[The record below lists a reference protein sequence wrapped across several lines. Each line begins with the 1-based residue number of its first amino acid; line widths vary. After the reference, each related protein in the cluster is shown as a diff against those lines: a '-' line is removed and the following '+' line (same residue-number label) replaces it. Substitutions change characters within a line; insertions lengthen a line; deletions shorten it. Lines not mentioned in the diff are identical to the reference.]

1 MSGGPSP
8 PGAGEVAPV
17 KVRKKPGPKPGSR
30 SVDKPRKKPG
40 PKPGSRRVDKP
51 RLKPGPKPGS
61 KRNANKAGKSLK
73 TAAGKVVKRAGA
85 GPTTALPKAATRS
98 EASAAADGPTAAAP
112 ESPYPQEPVGRHAHA
127 IADRPLTNQRVEH
140 LVVFT
145 LAVNTYVHTIQAERG
160 ASTAYVSGQGN
171 VLGALLNELRG
182 EVDDALRRLKET
194 RLYPDV
200 AEEFDKS
207 KVIAAFRRKV
217 DFLQMTYL
225 EVMSAF
231 NMLIEGLIESI
242 CRVVVPLHQI
252 NVGMPVGT
260 YVTFMF
266 LKDKVGVERA
276 TVGGV
281 LSDPR
286 GTCLEESTHLALVA
300 NLGSMKALVKAFVC
314 SGISDEMRQRYIE
327 LHMFIPPEIG
337 NLERE
342 LVTSRESSV
351 KVLRSMTT
359 EEWFKMMT
367 ARMNELDK
375 IQQELASDIRDAA
388 LKYVKPT
395 ETSAAGQAVHAADNT
410 DVDNVFEV
418 LSRIE
423 SEDLMLPIDWTVRLG
438 VTPVDSPKLGPLP
451 THTGG
456 NVLSQSLFGI
466 PPTSR
471 PL

>member
-85 GPTTALPKAATRS
+85 GPTTALPKAATRA
-98 EASAAADGPTAAAP
+98 EAT
-112 ESPYPQEPVGRHAHA
+112 
-127 IADRPLTNQRVEH
+127 
-140 LVVFT
+140 
-145 LAVNTYVHTIQAERG
+145 ERG